1 MLSRS
6 VVVKDSGM
14 NIVNNNTSTIAGI
27 GKATHNLT

>member
-14 NIVNNNTSTIAGI
+14 NMVSNNTSTIAGI
-27 GKATHNLT
+27 GKGNNLT